1 MKQGI
6 KFLVSGYES
15 SGKSTITSQIKD
27 SLVINCDRK
36 PYSFTI
42 PHATYKEWNGLAS
55 FTDFIN
61 EKIRAYK
68 EKHGNLPKYLV
79 IDTITQLYGEMV
91 RYNNSKYTGFTIHN
105 QNNKDS
111 LDLNKY
117 FESII
122 LANGINL
129 VIVAHT
135 IYDADTAA
143 HTIPAQ
149 GDFKKNGSWLSVV
162 DNAIFISKAGNK
174 LQVYLSSF
182 KFPARTTLEG
192 MPEKVDIKD
201 YNITE
206 HLAEFEHLQTK
217 IDDFEL

>member
-1 MKQGI
+1 M
-6 KFLVSGYES
+6 SYEVVIS
-15 SGKSTITSQIKD
+15 SGKTSITSTIKD
-27 SLVINCDRK
+27 ALVINCDRK
-36 PYSFTI
+36 PYSHSI
-42 PHATYKEWNGLAS
+42 PHATYQEWNGVND
-55 FTDFIN
+55 FTNFIN
-61 EKIRAYK
+61 EKIKAYK
-68 EKHGNLPKYLV
+68 EKFGGLPKYLV
-79 IDTITQLYGEMV
+79 IDTITQLYAEMV
-91 RYNNSKYTGFTIHN
+91 RYNNNKYTGFAIHN
-105 QNNKDS
+105 QNNKDT

-135 IYDADTAA
+135 TYDADTAA

-149 GDFKKNGSWLSVV
+149 GDFKRTGSWLSVV
-162 DNAIFISKAGNK
+162 DNSIFISKTGNK

-182 KFPARTTLEG
+182 KYPARTTLAD

-206 HLAEFEHLQTK
+206 HLAKFEEKQTAIDEFRL
-217 IDDFEL
+217 